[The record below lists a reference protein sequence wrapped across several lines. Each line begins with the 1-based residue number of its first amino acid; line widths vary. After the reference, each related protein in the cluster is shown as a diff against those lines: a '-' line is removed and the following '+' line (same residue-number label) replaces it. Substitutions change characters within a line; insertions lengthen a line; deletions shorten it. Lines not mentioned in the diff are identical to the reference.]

1 MQFKQTLV
9 RLVLILL
16 PFSAFSQTT
25 YFPQG
30 DKANILIERL
40 EIKRKNDSALNFS
53 KNRPFSRYSIISN
66 INQGGTPGQNKVKLS
81 RVDQYNLNSLM
92 MNNIEFAGGD
102 WSRFK

>member
-40 EIKRKNDSALNFS
+40 EIKDERRRDIIDASGEGFAYYPKIETITPSIAVRK
-53 KNRPFSRYSIISN
+53 
-66 INQGGTPGQNKVKLS
+66 
-81 RVDQYNLNSLM
+81 
-92 MNNIEFAGGD
+92 
-102 WSRFK
+102 W